1 MASAFLRYAAAVAF
15 GLALVW
21 PNAARAEWP
30 ERTITLV
37 HGFGVGGNA
46 DLISRTVAERLA
58 ARLGQSV
65 VVEAKPGGG
74 GRTAALHVTR
84 APADGYTL
92 TMFPAGHAASAA
104 MHEQLPYHSV
114 SDFTW
119 IGLVTQFPIVVATN
133 PESPIKTVHDL
144 IAAAKAAPNPIIY
157 GTPGVGTT
165 QHLLVTLFAQTAK
178 IELKHLPGKSGA
190 DISQMLLGKHIDF
203 MADSPA
209 VVLELTT
216 AGKLQPIA
224 TTGATRFWALPDVPT
239 IGETIP
245 GFEGSSYFG
254 VAGPP
259 NLPAD
264 IVKRLNAETVAM
276 TEDAQMT
283 ERFKALGSLPFART
297 PDGFKARIA
306 ADIERFTKLV
316 KKAGIK
322 RISGQ

>member
-1 MASAFLRYAAAVAF
+1 MASAFLRCTAAIAL

-21 PNAARAEWP
+21 PNAAKADWP
-30 ERTITLV
+30 EHTITLV

-46 DLISRTVAERLA
+46 DLISRTVAERLT

-104 MHEQLPYHSV
+104 MHEELPYDSV
-114 SDFTW
+114 RDFTW
-119 IGLVTQFPIVVATN
+119 IGLVTQFPVVVATN
-133 PESPIKTVHDL
+133 PESPIKTVPDL

-165 QHLLVTLFAQTAK
+165 QHLLAMLFAQTAK

-190 DISQMLLGKHIDF
+190 DISQMLLGKHIDL
-203 MADSPA
+203 MIDSPA
-209 VVLELTT
+209 VVLELTR
-216 AGKLQPIA
+216 AGKLRPIA
-224 TTGATRFWALPDVPT
+224 TTGATRFWAIPDVPT

-245 GFEGSSYFG
+245 GFEGTSYFG
-254 VAGPP
+254 LAGPP

-264 IVKRLNAETVAM
+264 IVERLNAETVAM
-276 TEDAQMT
+276 AEDAQMT
-283 ERFKALGSLPFART
+283 ERFKVLGSLPFAST
-297 PDGFKARIA
+297 PEGFKKRIV
-306 ADIERFTKLV
+306 ADIDRFTKLV
-316 KKAGIK
+316 NEAGIK
-322 RISGQ
+322 RIGAK